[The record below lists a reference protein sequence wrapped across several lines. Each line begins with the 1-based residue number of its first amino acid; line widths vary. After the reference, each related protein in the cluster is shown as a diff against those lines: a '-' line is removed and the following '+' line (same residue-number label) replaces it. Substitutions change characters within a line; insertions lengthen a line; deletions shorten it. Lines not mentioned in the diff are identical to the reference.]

1 MLSGAVSQPYACYLY
16 EDTTMPQAKKV
27 RVIIIDDHDIVRH
40 GLVVALETFEDL
52 DVVGQGADGHEALQL
67 CETVHPDVVLMD
79 LVMPHMDGIE
89 ATAAI
94 RERYPDIQVVALTS
108 FKEVEMVH
116 NALQAGA
123 IGYILKNTSIDNL
136 AHTVRSAAQGHATF
150 SAEIAPIVLGP
161 IRSAH
166 RQNYKLTERESEV
179 LRCMI
184 EGMNNPQIAEKL
196 NISQSTVKFHVSVI
210 LSKLGVNSRTKAVAV
225 AVEQKLAD

>member
-1 MLSGAVSQPYACYLY
+1 
-16 EDTTMPQAKKV
+16 MPQAKKI
-27 RVIIIDDHDIVRH
+27 RLIIVDDHDIVRH
-40 GLVVALETFEDL
+40 GLAVALETFEDL
-52 DVVGQGADGHEALQL
+52 EVAGEAADGHEALQL
-67 CETVHPDVVLMD
+67 CEKVHPNVVLMD

-94 RERYPDIQVVALTS
+94 RQSFPDIQVVALTS
-108 FKEVEMVH
+108 FKEDEMVQG
-116 NALQAGA
+116 ALQAGA
-123 IGYILKNTSIDNL
+123 IGYILKNTTIDNL

-150 SAEIAPIVLGP
+150 SAEITATVLGP

-166 RQNYKLTERESEV
+166 KQNYKLTERESEV

-184 EGMNNPQIAEKL
+184 EGMNNPQIAERL

-210 LSKLGVNSRTKAVAV
+210 LSKLGVNSRTKAVAL